1 MNLNTLQTFRHEVY
15 ACFGTAKSEMKTQP
29 LPGGLATLVF
39 RAYLQR
45 YELPI
50 LDVSLVARVRLLVV
64 WKMTRGQPIR
74 AALFRLTGTP
84 FRARII
90 VYAGEVEAPER
101 LEEISLNSMRRL

>member
-1 MNLNTLQTFRHEVY
+1 MQREGVSWFM
-15 ACFGTAKSEMKTQP
+15 SEMETQP
-29 LPGGLATLVF
+29 LPGGLAALVF

-45 YELPI
+45 YGLSI

-74 AALFRLTGTP
+74 AAQASLVRAAIFRLTGTP

>member
-1 MNLNTLQTFRHEVY
+1 M
-15 ACFGTAKSEMKTQP
+15 SEMETQP

-45 YELPI
+45 YGLSI

-64 WKMTRGQPIR
+64 WKVTRGQPIRAEQASLIR

-84 FRARII
+84 FRARIA
-90 VYAGEVEAPER
+90 VYANEAETPGW
-101 LEEISLNSMRRL
+101 LDEILLNLTRRP